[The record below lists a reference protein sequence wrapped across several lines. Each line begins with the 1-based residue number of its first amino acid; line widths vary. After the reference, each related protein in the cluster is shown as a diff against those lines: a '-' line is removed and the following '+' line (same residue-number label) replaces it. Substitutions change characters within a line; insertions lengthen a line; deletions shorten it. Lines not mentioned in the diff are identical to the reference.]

1 MSLIQTTSTTLSS
14 PFATMTA
21 TSSRAAHGERPERD
35 GPVEA
40 AAHEAAGAIGAA
52 AGATVSF
59 SEKALQALEDAG
71 SYVADAVETGA
82 REIGHAAEFVYDA
95 ARQGLGEVVV
105 GAGDAVAGAY
115 KMAKTGVED
124 AGEEAWK
131 LTKEGVDGAVEL
143 AGEGLHA
150 LAAGVNEIESLAA
163 EGWNNVT
170 AGVHRMTTA
179 AGTIGSDA
187 YTMASKASDIAL
199 TVGSTVGS
207 AAGTVL
213 NGVEDVAG
221 TAASYATLGVAAG
234 GRLVSAWI

>member
-1 MSLIQTTSTTLSS
+1 MSLIQSSSTTLSS

-21 TSSRAAHGERPERD
+21 TSSKAAHGERAERE
-35 GPVEA
+35 GPVQS
-40 AAHEAAGAIGAA
+40 AAHDAAGAIGAA
-52 AGATVSF
+52 ASATVSF
-59 SEKALQALEDAG
+59 SDKALQALEDAG
-71 SYVADAVETGA
+71 GYVADAVETGA
-82 REIGHAAEFVYDA
+82 REVGHAAEFVYDT

-105 GAGDAVAGAY
+105 GAGDAVAAGY
-115 KMAKTGVED
+115 KLAKTGIED

-131 LTKEGVDGAVEL
+131 LTKEGVNDAVEV
-143 AGEGLHA
+143 AGDGLKA
-150 LAAGVNEIESLAA
+150 LAKGVGELENLAA

-179 AGTIGSDA
+179 ASTIGSDA

-234 GRLVSAWI
+234 GKIVSAWI